1 MRWVNL
7 LLVDRDPLFPKGAYA
22 YDRWVRD
29 AFRDNMPFD
38 QFARDIVTG
47 SGETYRDGPANFY
60 RALATPIEQS
70 KAISQLF
77 LGVRIDCAQ
86 CHHHPNERWGQDDF
100 YSMAAFFARV
110 RRKGASEF
118 EQVVYAGPDGEVKHP
133 KTDAVM
139 PPRPLGGAVPE
150 IPDDEDRREHLA
162 RWMTSPE
169 NPYFARTIVNR
180 AWALLMGRGI
190 VEPVDDMRVTN
201 PATNEPLLDA
211 LAKDF
216 VAHGYD
222 QKHLLRTIAA
232 SAAYQRSSKATKN
245 NAKDTHNYSRF
256 YVKRL
261 IGEVLLD
268 AVGQVTG
275 VPEKFN
281 GHPATTRAIQMW
293 DNKLPVEFLD
303 VFGKPSRLSV
313 CECDRP
319 ADGSVTQV
327 LHLMNSTA
335 IQSRLTKDDGT
346 TARLEKS
353 MLTPEAI
360 VEELYLTVY
369 NRQPKPDEAKAARA
383 AFDRA
388 GATRRA
394 AIEDLLWVLL
404 NSPEFIFNH

>member
-1 MRWVNL
+1 
-7 LLVDRDPLFPKGAYA
+7 
-22 YDRWVRD
+22 
-29 AFRDNMPFD
+29 
-38 QFARDIVTG
+38 
-47 SGETYRDGPANFY
+47 
-60 RALATPIEQS
+60 
-70 KAISQLF
+70 
-77 LGVRIDCAQ
+77 
-86 CHHHPNERWGQDDF
+86 
-100 YSMAAFFARV
+100 
-110 RRKGASEF
+110 
-118 EQVVYAGPDGEVKHP
+118 
-133 KTDAVM
+133 
-139 PPRPLGGAVPE
+139 
-150 IPDDEDRREHLA
+150 
-162 RWMTSPE
+162 
-169 NPYFARTIVNR
+169 
-180 AWALLMGRGI
+180 
-190 VEPVDDMRVTN
+190 
-201 PATNEPLLDA
+201 
-211 LAKDF
+211 
-216 VAHGYD
+216 
-222 QKHLLRTIAA
+222 
-232 SAAYQRSSKATKN
+232 
-245 NAKDTHNYSRF
+245 
-256 YVKRL
+256 
-261 IGEVLLD
+261 
-268 AVGQVTG
+268 VTG